1 MINQYRREDCL
12 KKEGAWTVCRFK
24 VRLSNKEGVVLFFEG
39 GWVGGGGGV
48 DTPIHTMDIVCHKSD
63 LLCQNYI
70 LTNFKQPCYLRI

>member
-1 MINQYRREDCL
+1 MISQYRGEDCL

-24 VRLSNKEGVVLFFEG
+24 VGLGNKEGVVLFWG
-39 GWVGGGGGV
+39 GGRGGGV